1 MDSIKKIISVILAI
15 VLVVSLCPVNASIN
29 ATTTEGAGAVFT
41 VETVSGMPGGTV
53 EVDINVADNPGIL
66 GATLKVTYDD
76 NLTLVDALAGDAF
89 AALDLTKPGQFVSGC
104 NFVWYAQ
111 DIVEEDVQDG
121 VVLTLVFEV
130 AEDISV
136 NQTLDVVVT
145 ADPDDIFDADL
156 EDIPF
161 SILPG
166 GVYIIDYLPGDVN
179 SDGVINTKDAVF
191 LARYIAGGYGVTI
204 DGAAADVNDDGKLN
218 SKDIVMICRYIAGG
232 YNIELKPSTP
242 KCSHTMEAV
251 AYKAET
257 CTEDGNISY
266 YHCTTCDKY
275 YNDSSA
281 TTELSQA
288 STVLAATG
296 HTAVTDPYVE
306 PTYTSVGWT
315 EGSHCSVCGETLNA
329 QEEIPM
335 LEKDEYTIT
344 YNVDNND
351 SYLQSIEIDNPNPS
365 VYTTQDGLKLSE
377 VQVEGYVFEGWYDGQ
392 GSTANKISE
401 IAVGTTGNITL
412 YAHWSKVDYTVT
424 FNSPLAETSSK
435 SYTVDTGVTLSNPS
449 YYGYTFVGWSDP
461 NGSIVTSI
469 PAGTTGNIT
478 LTANWT
484 SKRNQTIPVASLAKP
499 GIIVDEETD
508 TILFTYYIGRMENVP
523 LYTVHNF
530 GYVSG
535 GGVNWRETV
544 EYSYT
549 ISEEDA
555 LSVSNSVS
563 DATTTTSS
571 WTLSE
576 AWSKD
581 YSISSSWGSEYT
593 QEQAAELTKAYENGG
608 SYVIGSSVG
617 GSTSTTTESGT
628 SSKVAVDA
636 TVESS
641 LSAKYMGVTAEVSGS
656 LSTSQEDTSEYKE
669 TEASSKNWN
678 SESSFSSSATAS
690 QSASV
695 SSSVSSTVS
704 REYGIGESYGS
715 SEEFS
720 ESNEM
725 SVSSQKSREYG
736 STFVYGK
743 DETTTTSKTYS
754 NEGTTDGY
762 YRIVTA
768 GTIHVFAI
776 VGYDIATRSYF
787 TYTYSVLDDEV
798 YEFMDYS
805 ATTAG
810 YDDLENGILP
820 FEIPYDVDAYVNSL
834 TIGNSGLVVDI
845 DTGIIT
851 GYNGSATHVRIP
863 EYMSL
868 DNGDGTYS
876 VVHVTG
882 ISSDVFADNTTVV
895 EVKLPDSVTQI
906 PDGAFKGCTSLTG
919 VIAENIDS
927 IGAEAFSGCV
937 SLESFTVSTAV
948 KELGNDAFV
957 DVPSITVEAYDV
969 AVAKAAAASGAKSIT
984 LNISSVVDVLENHTF
999 QIPATTEYFAF
1010 VGGTHTYSGVRIVS
1024 DAAETVIN
1032 GATFIDCQDTP
1043 LVISSENVTLNRVT
1057 VETAGLAMQL
1067 TAPAANVALYGSVN
1081 MNTSGKDAV
1090 RCNDIVLSWANASVS
1105 SKMNVSGN
1113 VLVCGTVTNK
1123 EYLSVTSG
1131 QIICYNAEDTCV
1143 VTFDANGGQCDTN
1156 SLAVSCGTAIG
1167 TLPTATNT
1175 GSVFYGWVD
1184 GDGNVLTADTVL
1196 YEAGEM
1202 TVYAQ
1207 WTEPY
1212 TITWNAGTGYTI
1224 TVTRTASPIGGA
1236 SIGTLSSGDSIY
1248 IDDVLSISYAVST
1261 GYTLVNYGATAI
1273 TVSSNVTSS
1282 DIYAEV
1288 SANSYTYNIKYVSSN
1303 GTALGT
1309 DSVTHKYGT
1318 TNTISP
1324 KSFSGYT
1331 SPASQSVAW
1340 DSPSA
1345 KTITFTYTPTAVSTN
1360 QTVKSGTWWSHEGT
1374 PRLTYKV
1381 TATYVSRTATS
1392 VTIKV
1397 TWTNT
1402 IKAGNYY
1409 GFAQYGTVK
1418 IAGSSTVSTGKMT
1431 IASASKFSQSG
1442 SDTSVARSAS
1452 VSYTLTVPL
1461 NSTAAQNLTVTGS
1474 WSAGTG
1480 ATGSWSGTCAIPAY

>member
-1 MDSIKKIISVILAI
+1 MDSKKRIISLVLAI
-15 VLVVSLCPVNASIN
+15 VLVVSLFPAYTPIN
-29 ATTTEGAGAVFT
+29 AAITDGTGAVFT
-41 VETVSGMPGGTV
+41 VGTVSGMPGGTV
-53 EVDINVADNPGIL
+53 EVDIRIEGNPGIL
-66 GATLKVTYDD
+66 GATLKVAYDD
-76 NLTLVDALAGDAF
+76 GLTLVDAAAGEAF
-89 AALDLTKPGQFVSGC
+89 SALEMTKPGQYVSGC

-111 DIVEEDVQDG
+111 DIAPEDIQDG
-121 VVLTLVFEV
+121 VVLTLVFQV
-130 AEDISV
+130 AEDVSV
-136 NQTLDVVVT
+136 NQTLGVRVS
-145 ADPDDIFDADL
+145 ADADDIFDADL
-156 EDIPF
+156 EDVPF
-161 SILPG
+161 TIVSG
-166 GVYIIDYLPGDVN
+166 GIYIIDYLPGDVN
-179 SDGVINTKDAVF
+179 GDGVINTKDAVF
-191 LARYIAGGYGVTI
+191 LARYIAGGYDVTI
-204 DGAAADVNDDGKLN
+204 DRAASDVNDDGKLN
-218 SKDIVMICRYIAGG
+218 SKDIVVICRFLAGG
-232 YNIELKPSTP
+232 YDVEPKPST
-242 KCSHTMEAV
+242 KCFHTMEAV
-251 AYKAET
+251 AYKAAT
-257 CTEDGNISY
+257 CTEDGNVSY

-275 YNDSSA
+275 YNDSNGTA
-281 TTELSQA
+281 ELTQA

-296 HTAVTDPYVE
+296 HSAVTDPYVA
-306 PTYTSVGWT
+306 PTYESVGWT

-335 LEKDEYTIT
+335 LEKDEYIIT
-344 YNVDNND
+344 YHIDLND
-351 SYLQSIEIDNPNPS
+351 SYLQSIQIDNPNPT
-365 VYTTQDGLKLSE
+365 VYTTQDGLVLDKLI
-377 VQVEGYVFEGWYDGQ
+377 VDGYIFEGWYDGQ
-392 GSTANKISE
+392 GSSANEVTQIP
-401 IAVGTTGNITL
+401 VGTTGNITL

-435 SYTVDTGVTLSNPS
+435 TYTVDTGVTLTNPS

-461 NGSIVTSI
+461 NGNIVTSI

-484 SKRNQTIPVASLAKP
+484 SKRNQTIPVSSLSKP

-523 LYTVHNF
+523 LYTLHNF

-535 GGVNWRETV
+535 GGVNWSETV
-544 EYSYT
+544 EYTYT
-549 ISEEDA
+549 ISKEDA

-581 YSISSSWGSEYT
+581 YSINSSWGSEYT

-678 SESSFSSSATAS
+678 SESSFSRSATAS

-704 REYGIGESYGS
+704 SEFGIGESYGS

-720 ESNEM
+720 ESNEL
-725 SVSSQKSREYG
+725 SVSTQKSREYG

-762 YRIVTA
+762 YRIVAA
-768 GTIHVFAI
+768 GSIDVFAI
-776 VGYDIATRSYF
+776 VGYDIATHSYF
-787 TYTYSVLDDEV
+787 TYTYSVLDDDI

-851 GYNGSATHVRIP
+851 GYNGTATHVRIP

-882 ISSDVFADNTTVV
+882 IASGAFAGKTTVV
-895 EVKLPDSVTQI
+895 EVKLPDSVTEI
-906 PDGAFKGCTSLTG
+906 PAGAFKGCTALTG
-919 VIAENIDS
+919 VIAENITS

-948 KELGNDAFV
+948 TKLGADAFV
-957 DVPSITVEAYDV
+957 DVPAITVEAYDV

-984 LNISSVVDVLENHTF
+984 LNVSSTVDVLEDYTF
-999 QIPATTEYFAF
+999 YIPEGTDYFAF
-1010 VGGTHTYSGVRIVS
+1010 IGGTHTYSGVRIVS

-1032 GATFIDCQDTP
+1032 GATFTDCEDTP
-1043 LVISSENVTLNRVT
+1043 LVISSEKVTLNRVT
-1057 VETAGLAMQL
+1057 VETTGLAMQL
-1067 TAPAANVALYGSVN
+1067 TAPTANVALYGSVN
-1081 MNTSGKDAV
+1081 MNTSASDAV
-1090 RCNDIVLSWANASVS
+1090 RCNDIVLSPYNASVA

-1113 VLVCGTVTNK
+1113 VLVCGTVTN
-1123 EYLSVTSG
+1123 EQYLNVTNG
-1131 QIICYNAEDTCV
+1131 RIICYNADDTCV

-1156 SLAVSCGTAIG
+1156 SMVVSCGSAVG
-1167 TLPTATNT
+1167 ELPTATNS

-1184 GDGNVLTADTVL
+1184 ENGNVLTADTVL
-1196 YEAGEM
+1196 YVAGEM

-1224 TVTRTASPIGGA
+1224 TVSRTASPLGGA
-1236 SIGTLSSGDSIY
+1236 SIGTLSSGDTIY
-1248 IDDVLSISYAVST
+1248 PEDVLSVTYTVAT
-1261 GYTLVNYGATAI
+1261 GYTLSTYGATAI
-1273 TVSSNVTSS
+1273 TVSGDVTS
-1282 DIYAEV
+1282 DQIYATV
-1288 SANSYTYNIKYVSSN
+1288 TANSYTYNIKYVSSN

-1309 DSVTHKYGT
+1309 GTVTYKYGT
-1318 TNTISP
+1318 TNTIAP

-1340 DSPSA
+1340 DSTTA
-1345 KTITFTYTPTAVSTN
+1345 KTITFTYTPTAVTTT
-1360 QTVKSGTWWSHEGT
+1360 QTVKSGTWWSYEGT

-1392 VTIKV
+1392 ATIKV

-1402 IKAGNYY
+1402 IVKGSYY
-1409 GFAQYGTVK
+1409 GYAQYGTVK

-1431 IASASKFSQSG
+1431 IASASKFSSS

-1480 ATGSWSGTCAIPAY
+1480 ATGSWTGSCAIPAY